1 MLENSYA
8 SQANPILA
16 SGGGGGATSQRMGGS
31 FYHNNPQG
39 PSGSGGGGEESLQ
52 YSTANDDQ
60 FNNQKYSH
68 IVGSPHHQALVMT
81 PPSLVSCLVN
91 PLSKTNQN
99 GFSYS
104 SHIATTGPNQMIIP

>member
-39 PSGSGGGGEESLQ
+39 PSGSGGGEESLH
-52 YSTANDDQ
+52 YPTANDDQ

-91 PLSKTNQN
+91 PMSKTNQN